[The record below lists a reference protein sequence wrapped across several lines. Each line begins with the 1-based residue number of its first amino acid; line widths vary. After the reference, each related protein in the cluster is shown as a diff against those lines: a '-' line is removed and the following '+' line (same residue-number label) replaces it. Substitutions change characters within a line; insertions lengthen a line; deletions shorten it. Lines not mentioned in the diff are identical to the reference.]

1 MERRP
6 LIIVGSGPAGTATA
20 LFLHQQSPQLAG
32 ETVLLEKA
40 RHPRPKV
47 CAGGLIPHTLACL
60 RELDV
65 PLSVPHAV
73 VRRARVD
80 VPGRTVD
87 YEEGWRRSATTQPG
101 ACGATEHRAPS
112 ELCRVVRRDAF
123 DHSLVLACRQ
133 RGIEVRE
140 EEKLLGLWREADGVR
155 VETTRGSYHAGV
167 VIGADGSGS
176 LVGRQL
182 VLRQRECVGKAV
194 MCDVPVAASR
204 WDGFAAERY
213 DFSFAGVPQ
222 GLRGYAWAFP
232 CLIDATPHVNVGV
245 YSVEASGTGPL
256 LRRLLHEYLERLE
269 APVLPLQSFPIR
281 WAGRG
286 ARIAAPHVLLAGDA
300 AGVDPLM
307 GEGISF
313 AFEYGRR
320 AAAAASRALTHAA
333 TASDPFGF
341 RDYEAAVTTSW
352 MGKKLRRLE
361 LGTHLFYGRTSP
373 LWFAIAARSRQA
385 QDIGIRWYNGVDGW
399 DQRSGW
405 EALRAWWSGELRP
418 RTPAPLSS

>member
-6 LIIVGSGPAGTATA
+6 VIIVGAGPAGAATA
-20 LFLHQQSPQLAG
+20 LFLQQQAPRLAG
-32 ETVLLEKA
+32 EILLLDKA

-73 VRRARVD
+73 VRQARVE
-80 VPGRTVD
+80 VPGR
-87 YEEGWRRSATTQPG
+87 GSG
-101 ACGATEHRAPS
+101 ACRTVTYADG

-123 DHSLVLACRQ
+123 DHSLVMACRQ
-133 RGIEVRE
+133 RGVEVRE
-140 EEKLLGLWREADGVR
+140 EEKLVALQRDASGVR
-155 VETTRGSYHAGV
+155 VETTRGSYHTRV
-167 VIGADGSGS
+167 LIGADGSGS

-182 VLRQRECVGKAV
+182 VPRERECVGKAV
-194 MCDVPVAASR
+194 MCDVPVAETAWS
-204 WDGFAAERY
+204 GCEEGRY
-213 DFSFAGVPQ
+213 DFSFRDVPR

-232 CLIDATPHVNVGV
+232 CLIDDRPHVNVGV
-245 YSVEASGTGPL
+245 YSVSASGSGTLLHRL
-256 LRRLLHEYLERLE
+256 LREHLDRLE
-269 APVLPLQSFPIR
+269 APRLPVKSFPIR

-286 ARIAAPHVLLAGDA
+286 ARIAAPHVMLVGDA

-313 AFEYGRR
+313 AFEYARR
-320 AAAAASRALTHAA
+320 AAVAASCAVARSDG
-333 TASDPFGF
+333 TAGSIDF
-341 RDYEAAVTTSW
+341 RGYEETVRSSW

-361 LGTHLFYGRTSP
+361 MGTRLFYGRTWP
-373 LWFAIAARSRQA
+373 LWFAFAARSRHA
-385 QDIGIRWYNGVDGW
+385 QEIGIRWYNGVDGW

-405 EALRAWWSGELRP
+405 EALRAWWSGEAGR
-418 RTPAPLSS
+418 AEKVC